1 MLDIVH
7 HKRKLSIHSTRM
19 NKLDSNHIPMNMF
32 RKNQDFQ
39 SCSTPQFNLQLF
51 DDSDEETNSIKSTIN
66 KDNDSDSQSLDD
78 LSILMGRPINVL
90 VRRQTLDPSG
100 TNTLRNC
107 VRHRKDT
114 IVQRVIGYNYDD
126 HSTAGGLYIRVGI
139 GSK

>member
-1 MLDIVH
+1 
-7 HKRKLSIHSTRM
+7 
-19 NKLDSNHIPMNMF
+19 MF

-51 DDSDEETNSIKSTIN
+51 DDSDDETNSIKSTIN